1 MNGLFY
7 YSGSSALTEMK
18 NSNQNWIAKGKVKS
32 RMIFFTQML
41 ISTRPK
47 LSKML
52 GSRSVSDFK
61 GVQIYRTFANILPF
75 KQFWSQNMKLEML
88 HNLKL
93 YKYIVFQM
101 A

>member
-52 GSRSVSDFK
+52 GSRNQTSKVFRFIEHLQTFYHLSNSDPK
-61 GVQIYRTFANILPF
+61 IWN
-75 KQFWSQNMKLEML
+75 
-88 HNLKL
+88 
-93 YKYIVFQM
+93 
-101 A
+101 